1 MIKNIKTLFALLAV
15 SSVMFAQTANS
26 KIAGI
31 VTDVDGNPLVGA
43 NVLIVGSD
51 LGAATDELGRYFILD
66 VPVGTY
72 EVRAEYIGYKTYLSL
87 IHI

>member
-1 MIKNIKTLFALLAV
+1 MIKNIKTLFALIAA

-26 KIAGI
+26 KIAGT

-43 NVLIVGSD
+43 NVLVVGSS

-66 VPVGTY
+66 VPVGNY
-72 EVRAEYIGYKTYLSL
+72 EVRAEYIGYKT
-87 IHI
+87 I